1 MLMLMAQFPDG
12 RELCAR
18 GKDAAG
24 DLITQQC
31 G

>member
-1 MLMLMAQFPDG
+1 MLMAQCPDR

-24 DLITQQC
+24 DLITQQR

>member
-1 MLMLMAQFPDG
+1 MLMAQCPDR

-24 DLITQQC
+24 DLITQQRS
-31 G
+31 